1 VYKRYLQIR
10 EAVRRIQI
18 DYANTILTLAE
29 SVLFSSTIKILKK
42 DVKSEIRN
50 RYVINSLLMFV
61 IVTISI
67 IKFSLGSEKVG
78 QEILS
83 GLLWIVIFFS
93 AVSGLAR
100 VFIKEEEKETS
111 FALKLS
117 AETNSIFLGKF
128 FFNIILTFGLNIV
141 ILILY
146 TLITNFSIGNLTG
159 FLITIFLGNIGLVA
173 SSTIIAAIIS
183 KANSKGTLYPVLA
196 FPILLPLLLTVID
209 ATKLSS
215 TGEPM
220 SELLP
225 DFQILIAYSIVV
237 ITASLMLF
245 RFIWEDV

>member
-1 VYKRYLQIR
+1 
-10 EAVRRIQI
+10 
-18 DYANTILTLAE
+18 
-29 SVLFSSTIKILKK
+29 
-42 DVKSEIRN
+42 
-50 RYVINSLLMFV
+50 MFV

-67 IKFSLGSEKVG
+67 IRFSIGNEKVET
-78 QEILS
+78 EILS

-117 AETNSIFLGKF
+117 ADTNSIFLGKF
-128 FFNIILTFGLNIV
+128 FFNLILTFGLNIV

-146 TLITNFSIGNLTG
+146 TVITNFNIGNFSG
-159 FLITIFLGNIGLVA
+159 FVITVLLGNIGLVA

-183 KANSKGTLYPVLA
+183 KANTKGTLYPVLA

-209 ATKLSS
+209 ATKLASS
-215 TGEPM
+215 GEPTANLM
-220 SELLP
+220 E
-225 DFQILIAYSIVV
+225 DFQILTAYSIVV
-237 ITASLMLF
+237 ITASLILF